1 MSYEKPRP
9 TTGLFVGGAIGA
21 VVGALLKAAA
31 PVNNDVMVTLSVV
44 VWLISACVLTVA
56 GYRFLAAFDA
66 AALDRWQKAS
76 AEEEEKLRLAVE
88 QSGHPTIQAFLL
100 AKLPEIVAS

>member
-9 TTGLFVGGAIGA
+9 TTGLFAGGVIGA
-21 VVGALLKAAA
+21 VAAALLRAAA

-44 VWLISACVLTVA
+44 VWLISVCVLAVA

-66 AALDRWQKAS
+66 AALHRWQTVTSDKQKELRLK
-76 AEEEEKLRLAVE
+76 AEERTARAEA
-88 QSGHPTIQAFLL
+88 GGD
-100 AKLPEIVAS
+100 